1 MSTEQAYFFTVAL
14 INLVIAFSGTRV
26 EDPDG
31 KKKSI
36 LFFIIAFSANALSW
50 FLYTFDITIF
60 FKIISAIL
68 SSVFIWGMVIFS
80 FKRCECN
87 LPLVPITIVFLI
99 NCFALAYFTYNSN
112 FNGAL
117 HVSAIF
123 VPSAFCIIGYLF
135 IKIKKHSNPS
145 DIILSY
151 ACFFM
156 AVGVTLRSVMLE
168 LSPELFSKTAISS
181 QIVWPAFSVICGI
194 FSLLSFTEE
203 AQIKLRKES
212 NTDQLTSLAN
222 RRAMNA
228 TLSREWTIAIRHQRP
243 LALIMLDID
252 FFKKFNDHYGHQA
265 GDECLKGI
273 AKVFQESVQR
283 PGDLAV
289 RYGGEEFLLILPD
302 TGSTAAQHLAEK
314 ICTSI
319 SLLSIPHEHSPL
331 NTITASAG
339 ISVLTKGAYKDISE
353 LLRAADVALYQAK
366 QMGRNQVQL
375 IQNPIEYDHV
385 DEQVSNFM

>member
-50 FLYTFDITIF
+50 VLYTFDINLF

-68 SSVFIWGMVIFS
+68 SSAFIWGMVVFS

-87 LPLVPITIVFLI
+87 LPLVPLTIVFLI

-135 IKIKKHSNPS
+135 MKIKKQRNPS
-145 DIILSY
+145 DLILSY

-156 AVGVTLRSVMLE
+156 AVGVALRSVFLE
-168 LSPELFSKTAISS
+168 FSPELFSKTSISS
-181 QIVWPAFSVICGI
+181 QIVWPAFSVISGI

-203 AQIKLRKES
+203 AQLKLKQES

-222 RRAMNA
+222 RRAMNKA
-228 TLSREWTIAIRHQRP
+228 LNREWTIAIRHERP

-252 FFKKFNDHYGHQA
+252 FFKLFNDNYGHPT
-265 GDECLKGI
+265 GDECLKNVARVI
-273 AKVFQESVQR
+273 QENAQR
-283 PGDLAV
+283 AGDVAV

-302 TGSTAAQHLAEK
+302 TDSAAAQHLAEK

-319 SLLSIPHEHSPL
+319 SLLAIPHDQSPL
-331 NTITASAG
+331 GTITVSAG
-339 ISVLTKGAYKDISE
+339 ISVLTTSSYKNISE
-353 LLRAADVALYQAK
+353 LLQAADIALYQAK
-366 QMGRNQVQL
+366 QMGRNQAQL
-375 IQNPIEYDHV
+375 IQNPAE
-385 DEQVSNFM
+385 